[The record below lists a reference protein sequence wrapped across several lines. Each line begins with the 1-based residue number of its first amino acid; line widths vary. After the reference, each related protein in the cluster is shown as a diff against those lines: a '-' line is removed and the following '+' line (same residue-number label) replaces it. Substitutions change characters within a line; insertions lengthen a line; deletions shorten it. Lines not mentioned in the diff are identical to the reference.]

1 MPTAPVSII
10 MGSRSDWPHM
20 KEACIPLDQLQ
31 VAYETNVVSAHRTPD
46 RMQKFA
52 QEARDRGVKVIIA
65 GAGGSAHLAG
75 MVAANTPL
83 PVIAV
88 PMPSR
93 HFAGVDSL
101 MSMVQMPRGI
111 AVACQA
117 VGAAGAYNGG
127 LLAAQMLALSD
138 AELAKRLD
146 AWRQAQ
152 TDSVPW
158 EVE

>member
-1 MPTAPVSII
+1 
-10 MGSRSDWPHM
+10 
-20 KEACIPLDQLQ
+20 
-31 VAYETNVVSAHRTPD
+31 
-46 RMQKFA
+46 
-52 QEARDRGVKVIIA
+52 
-65 GAGGSAHLAG
+65 
-75 MVAANTPL
+75 
-83 PVIAV
+83 
-88 PMPSR
+88 MPSR

-117 VGAAGAYNGG
+117 VGGAGAYNGG
-127 LLAAQMLALSD
+127 LIAAQILALSD
-138 AELAKRLD
+138 PALAKRLD